1 MYSSAS
7 KGIALLFYI
16 TFIAFIPISTAA
28 ENLAV
33 TDEIEFRVQPQQCVT
48 LRQGR
53 DCFATLTVQWQKS
66 AEQSLC
72 LYQVSKNISN
82 NKQQLICWQK
92 SLTGQVSI
100 EFESSDTLTYQLRT
114 QQGDHLLAETEV
126 VVSWLHK
133 NTTRRRHWRLF

>member
-1 MYSSAS
+1 MYSSVS

-16 TFIAFIPISTAA
+16 TFTLFIPISTAA

-33 TDEIEFRVQPQQCVT
+33 TDKIDFRVQPQQCVT

-53 DCFATLTVQWQKS
+53 DCFATITVQWQKIS
-66 AEQSLC
+66 AQSLC
-72 LYQVSKNISN
+72 LYQVNKKQPDNI
-82 NKQQLICWQK
+82 QQLQCWKKIHQ
-92 SLTGQVSI
+92 GQASI

-114 QQGDHLLAETEV
+114 QQGDHLVAQTEV